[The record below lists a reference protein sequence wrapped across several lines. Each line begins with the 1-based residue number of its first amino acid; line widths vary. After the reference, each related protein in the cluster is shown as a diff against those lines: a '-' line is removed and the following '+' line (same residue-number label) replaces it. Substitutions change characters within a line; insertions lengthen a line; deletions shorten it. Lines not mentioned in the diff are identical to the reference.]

1 MKSKEYCK
9 LKAEELKQS
18 LKRFPGDFINTTI
31 GEHLSL
37 PPRMLYLG
45 KEFFGKYEVTFFD
58 GEPWRICNDMSEA
71 KFLIYTRHNGY
82 TEAVLPVNY
91 DELKQSVAEYEK
103 YLDLMMK
110 EIKKEFLRKYPD
122 EENFDAVAEV
132 LRHLNLVR
140 Y

>member
-9 LKAEELKQS
+9 FKAEELKQS
-18 LKRFPGDFINTTI
+18 LKTFPADFIGPTG

-37 PPRMLYLG
+37 PPRILYLG
-45 KEFFGKYEVTFFD
+45 KEFFGKHEITFFD
-58 GEPWRICNDMSEA
+58 GEPWKICNDLPEA
-71 KFLIYTRHNGY
+71 KFIIYARQNGH
-82 TEAVLPVNY
+82 TEIVIPQNS
-91 DELKQSVAEYEK
+91 DELKQAVAEYEK

-110 EIKKEFLRKYPD
+110 EIKKEFLRKYPT

-132 LRHLNLVR
+132 LRHLNLAR